1 MKKSLPIFI
10 AAILFLLLI
19 SINIESQFYHLFP
32 EKKINNNIKS
42 ELFELGKESIKSLD
56 VPVAAVILYNN
67 RIIGRG
73 YNTVLRDT
81 SAGGH
86 AEINAITD
94 AIKNVGIRRF
104 NELNRDSLVLISS
117 FEPCLMCKGAI
128 QLYKIKH
135 VFFLK
140 GKSTIHWMKNSYGEL
155 LYEINKRKTEP
166 EILQD
171 SLFNLYPKYG
181 TSKENRFP

>member
-1 MKKSLPIFI
+1 MKKTLLIFI
-10 AAILFLLLI
+10 TAILFLLLV
-19 SINIESQFYHLFP
+19 SIILETQIYHLFP
-32 EKKINNNIKS
+32 EKKIDNNIKS

-56 VPVAAVILYNN
+56 VPVAAVIIYNN
-67 RIIGRG
+67 RIIGKG

-135 VFFLK
+135 VLFLK
-140 GKSTIHWMKNSYGEL
+140 SKSLIHWMGNSYGEL
-155 LYEINKRKTEP
+155 LYEINKRKTDM

-171 SLFNLYPKYG
+171 SLFNLYPKYN
-181 TSKENRFP
+181 TSGEKRFP